1 MALLSSILGAVLNAR
16 SAKNNDKQT
25 AGNIFQPQLKMDSS
39 DIRNATN
46 YAKITGIGR
55 DYD

>member
-1 MALLSSILGAVLNAR
+1 MAILSSLIGALLSAR
-16 SAKNNDKQT
+16 SGKTNDGQ
-25 AGNIFQPQLKMDSS
+25 AIGNVVQPPLKMDSS

>member
-1 MALLSSILGAVLNAR
+1 MAILSSLIGALLSAR
-16 SAKNNDKQT
+16 SGKTNDGQT
-25 AGNIFQPQLKMDSS
+25 IGNVGQPQLKMDSS

-46 YAKITGIGR
+46 YAKITDIGR

>member
-1 MALLSSILGAVLNAR
+1 MAILSSLIGALLSAR
-16 SAKNNDKQT
+16 SGKTNDGQT
-25 AGNIFQPQLKMDSS
+25 IGNVVQPQLKMDSS

>member
-1 MALLSSILGAVLNAR
+1 MAILSSLIGALLSAR
-16 SAKNNDKQT
+16 SGKTNDGP
-25 AGNIFQPQLKMDSS
+25 AIGNVFQPQLKMDSS

>member
-1 MALLSSILGAVLNAR
+1 MAILSSLIGALLSAR
-16 SAKNNDKQT
+16 HGNNNGVQAT
-25 AGNIFQPQLKMDSS
+25 GNVVQPQLKMDSS

-46 YAKITGIGR
+46 YAKITGIRR

>member
-1 MALLSSILGAVLNAR
+1 MAILSSLIGALLSAR
-16 SAKNNDKQT
+16 SGKTNDGQT
-25 AGNIFQPQLKMDSS
+25 IGNVFQPQLKMDSS

>member
-1 MALLSSILGAVLNAR
+1 MAILSSLIGALLSACSG
-16 SAKNNDKQT
+16 KTNDGQ
-25 AGNIFQPQLKMDSS
+25 AIGNVVQPQLKMDSS

>member
-1 MALLSSILGAVLNAR
+1 MAILSSLIGALLSAR
-16 SAKNNDKQT
+16 SGKTNDEQT
-25 AGNIFQPQLKMDSS
+25 TGNVIQPQLKMDSS

-46 YAKITGIGR
+46 YAKITDLGR

>member
-1 MALLSSILGAVLNAR
+1 MALLSSILGAVLSAR

-25 AGNIFQPQLKMDSS
+25 AGNVFQPQLKMDSS

-46 YAKITGIGR
+46 YAKITDLEDGL
-55 DYD
+55 